1 RLERTAWPVLSQT
14 VKCARAQRARRVWA
28 QATRSFPLDSEPW
41 QFLYFLPEPHG
52 QGSLRP
58 TLRSVRTNV
67 PCTSGCGGGGGRA
80 AIPGG
85 RWMWLPRFRCRLLHV
100 PGEQR
105 GKLGVLRLKRTHRA
119 LLPLQSCRFLAI
131 DLFLGAHFELGENG
145 DRLELDPIEH
155 RREQLERLALV
166 LEAIVLLR
174 IAAQMNA
181 LAQVIHRR
189 QVLAPVLIEHAQHH
203 I

>member
-1 RLERTAWPVLSQT
+1 MRACTASAPCLRSGDQVIPARQRAVAILVLLT
-14 VKCARAQRARRVWA
+14 GAARAGLVATDLALGAHERSLHLRLRWWRR
-28 QATRSFPLDSEPW
+28 TRSDS
-41 QFLYFLPEPHG
+41 
-52 QGSLRP
+52 
-58 TLRSVRTNV
+58 
-67 PCTSGCGGGGGRA
+67 A
-80 AIPGG
+80 GG

-105 GKLGVLRLKRTHRA
+105 GKLGVLRLERTHRA

-166 LEAIVLLR
+166 LEAIVL
-174 IAAQMNA
+174 
-181 LAQVIHRR
+181 
-189 QVLAPVLIEHAQHH
+189 
-203 I
+203 